1 MSGDMISAAAL
12 RAGLSDEQ
20 RVVVETW
27 GRGLA
32 VVAGAGCG
40 KTTTLTIKVA
50 ELLRRNPQAKFA
62 AVSFTE
68 KSATDLRAK
77 LSTRLSDLK
86 LVDPA
91 NPLAGHWVTT
101 IHGLCASVLRE
112 HPREAGLDGEET
124 MLSEPEAQILWNRA
138 VDSLWSDTLPE
149 SQARDLDLLLERETQ
164 EVLADGLLPRMRGL
178 EAYGLLARLLESP
191 VAQEAALGRLGR
203 YILDKYERLKRRR
216 GVLDFNDLERGAARV
231 LGNPEIRAS
240 YQARFDLVLIDE
252 FQDTNPLQGDIL
264 WAFARP
270 DQSNLCVVGD
280 PKQSIY
286 RFRDADVSVFEDF
299 CARLSRPG
307 EGPLVLTRNFRSR
320 PGIIRAVNEIC
331 RPLFEESALRY
342 DALVPGREEAPD
354 SDDTVL
360 KLSVLEPGELALWLK
375 QEIASGKKLGDFCL
389 LLRTLR
395 NQGQKWLQALAQA
408 GIPLAVS
415 SGGLFW
421 EDPRVREMVAF
432 LKWWINPGHQL
443 AGAIFLRAPW
453 VGISD
458 ETLDRWHLTD
468 PTFRKPFLES
478 GHPIAER
485 LSGYRATPLRPAEL
499 LLALCP
505 DERVEVELG
514 PALLGLW
521 HRAEEL
527 SSQGNDLHTV
537 VADFVRAVETGRR
550 DRDVPPPRGAGSLT
564 VLTIH
569 GSKGLE
575 FPHVLLVDFPE
586 KAIPHRDYPLLYW
599 DRARGARLAPR
610 LATGERDKEDPVE
623 QEWREIEKRLALAE
637 TKRLFYVALTR
648 ARERLV
654 LVHRNVPRDPAE
666 DIKSTRAKK
675 EAEPHEALGQ
685 DFWRGW
691 VAYGEMISREGRILG
706 ELEFLAPA
714 VPGGSVPV
722 PDAAA
727 ATRRVAP
734 LAVPIRIVRPR
745 HSVTEW
751 SLLARCPRLFSWRV
765 LERRPAERDFAWTQ
779 AQLDLSSPGA
789 GAESGGEQ
797 EITQKELGTRVHKC
811 LELRDWAG
819 LARLEDEV
827 GSDRFLAQPILDWAM
842 QAPEM
847 LPADEG
853 SGCRVWSELSFELPV
868 AGEILVGA
876 IDRLISTREGGI
888 QVVDFKVT
896 RSRKESQDLL
906 ESYRTPM
913 ELYAWAVGRL
923 EPAARDRI
931 SARLVAFSQKHV
943 QSVEVPLPASSEE
956 LERRIESLA
965 RKAASLVAGIEPAD
979 PTPSLHCGVCEYRS
993 ECDAGRKQNPI
1004 GRSSSRP
1011 PV

>member
-1 MSGDMISAAAL
+1 L

-62 AVSFTE
+62 AVSFTD

-124 MLSEPEAQILWNRA
+124 MLSEPEAQLLWNRA
-138 VDSLWSDTLPE
+138 LDSLWSDALPE
-149 SQARDLDLLLERETQ
+149 AQARDLDLLLERETQ
-164 EVLADGLLPRMRGL
+164 EAISDGLLPRLRNL
-178 EAYGLLARLLESP
+178 EAYGLLERLLASP
-191 VAQEAALGRLGR
+191 VPQEAALGRLGR
-203 YILDKYERLKRRR
+203 YIIDKYERLKRRR
-216 GVLDFNDLERGAARV
+216 GMLDFNDLERGAARV
-231 LGNPEIRAS
+231 LAKPEIRAS
-240 YQARFDLVLIDE
+240 YQARFELVLIDE

-264 WAFARP
+264 WSFARP

-286 RFRDADVSVFEDF
+286 RFRDADVSVFEEF
-299 CARLSRPG
+299 CARLSQPG

-331 RPLFEESALRY
+331 RPIFEESALRY
-342 DALVPGREEAPD
+342 DALEAGREEPSAGEE
-354 SDDTVL
+354 TVL
-360 KLSVLEPGELALWLK
+360 RLNLAEPAQLALWLR
-375 QEIASGKKLGDFCL
+375 QEMAAGKRLGDFCL
-389 LLRTLR
+389 LLRTIR

-432 LKWWINPGHQL
+432 LKWWVNPGHAL
-443 AGAIFLRAPW
+443 SGAVFLRAPW
-453 VGISD
+453 LGISD
-458 ETLDRWHLTD
+458 ETLDRWREQD
-468 PTFRKPFLES
+468 ATFRRPFLES
-478 GHPIAER
+478 DHPVARR
-485 LSGYRATPLRPAEL
+485 LAGYQTAPVRPAEL
-499 LLALCP
+499 LLALAH
-505 DERVEVELG
+505 EEGVEAELG

-527 SSQGNDLHTV
+527 SSQGNDLHSV
-537 VADFVRAVETGRR
+537 VSDFSRAVERGRR
-550 DRDVPPPRGAGSLT
+550 DRDVPPPRGGGSLT

-610 LATGERDKEDPVE
+610 LSSGERDKEDPVE
-623 QEWREIEKRLALAE
+623 QEWRELEKKLALAE

-654 LVHRNVPRDPAE
+654 LVHRNTPVEHEEEPKPSRP
-666 DIKSTRAKK
+666 KK
-675 EAEPHEALGQ
+675 DAEPGDALGQ

-691 VAYGEMISREGRILG
+691 VTYGEMISREGRILRD
-706 ELEFLAPA
+706 LESSAESESADGGAPREA
-714 VPGGSVPV
+714 
-722 PDAAA
+722 
-727 ATRRVAP
+727 VAP
-734 LAVPIRIVRPR
+734 SVLADRLVLPVRKVRPR

-765 LERRPAERDFAWTQ
+765 LERRIPTRQVSWTGGQMDFDRAPSEE
-779 AQLDLSSPGA
+779 DSELS
-789 GAESGGEQ
+789 
-797 EITQKELGTRVHKC
+797 QKELGTRVHKC
-811 LELRDWAG
+811 LELRDWTG
-819 LARLEDEV
+819 LARLEEEV
-827 GSDRFLAQPILDWAM
+827 GAERFLAQPILDWAM

-847 LPADEG
+847 LPADATAG
-853 SGCRVWSELSFELPV
+853 RRVWNELSFEMPV
-868 AGEILVGA
+868 AGEVLVGA
-876 IDRLISTREGGI
+876 IDRLISCDEGAL

-896 RSRKESQDLL
+896 RSPKKPADLL

-923 EPAARDRI
+923 DPAARGRI
-931 SARLVAFSQKHV
+931 SARLVAFSKKNV
-943 QSVEVPLPASSEE
+943 QVVDVPLPAAAEE
-956 LERRIESLA
+956 LERKIDSLA
-965 RKAASLVAGIEPAD
+965 RKAAAIVAGAEPA
-979 PTPSLHCGVCEYRS
+979 PPLPSRHCGVCEYRS
-993 ECDAGRKQNPI
+993 ECDAGRTQ
-1004 GRSSSRP
+1004 G
-1011 PV
+1011 